1 MMQPSIH
8 AYPAVALSCPWCNC
22 PSSPSPSPQECQG
35 CRRAFTLSPG
45 PALDGSVIAPPP
57 HPSAFP
63 IHLKWSI
70 VVTYRFARLEEG
82 GVTSGTLD
90 PVVGMAPIDQVGIAY
105 PDVVSIAVWRRL
117 AWVDLVVGA
126 LFRCRSR
133 CSSCGSRSSR
143 CRRRSGSRPSAER
156 SPSASGCWPSLCFAA
171 APSSGAGRHAS
182 SAGMGPSRS
191 CSRRAPRSTPS
202 SFVVAGSPLRGSPER
217 RKTLRPGGSAGRP

>member
-126 LFRCRSR
+126 LVPVPIAMLFLWLTILAVPKALGVAAI
-133 CSSCGSRSSR
+133 CG
-143 CRRRSGSRPSAER
+143 AI
-156 SPSASGCWPSLCFAA
+156 ALCFGLLAFTLFRR
-171 APSSGAGRHAS
+171 GAVIGRRQARIIGRHGSVTVLFSQSPAFHS
-182 SAGMGPSRS
+182 ELF
-191 CSRRAPRSTPS
+191 RRCGLTAPRIP
-202 SFVVAGSPLRGSPER
+202 
-217 RKTLRPGGSAGRP
+217 